1 MSALTCD
8 KDTNNMA
15 ATNNCNNKP
24 PLRIGHGHECF
35 NAIPTIKRVSMGN
48 GIRDY
53 VIKV

>member
-1 MSALTCD
+1 MT
-8 KDTNNMA
+8 

-35 NAIPTIKRVSMGN
+35 NAITITKYVFIGT

-53 VIKV
+53 IIKI